1 VITDVERLMG
11 GEKADCV
18 WTDPPYGV
26 HYGEKIE
33 KANPI
38 AHRVRKIANDDLP
51 TSELETFLRSVLT
64 NIAIVSNDGAP
75 IYVACPAGTLLPTS
89 IAAFVG
95 SGFDFRWQ
103 LVWVKDQLVLS
114 RADYHFR
121 HENILYGWKA
131 GKSHYFT
138 EDRTQDSIF
147 EVPRPKSSEEHPTMK
162 PVLLIE
168 CMLKNSSKVGQV
180 VLDAFGGSGSTLI
193 ACEKLNRQCRMV
205 ELSEAYC
212 DVILKRWEDFTGKT
226 AELSNE

>member
-1 VITDVERLMG
+1 MNKRHPTAQQLR
-11 GEKADCV
+11 
-18 WTDPPYGV
+18 P
-26 HYGEKIE
+26 IE
-33 KANPI
+33 
-38 AHRVRKIANDDLP
+38 NDDLP
-51 TSELETFLRSVLT
+51 ASELETFLRSVLT

-75 IYVACPAGTLLPTS
+75 IYVACPPGTPLPTS

-95 SGFDFRWQ
+95 SGFDYHWQ

-138 EDRTQDSIF
+138 DDRTQDSIF
-147 EVPRPKSSEEHPTMK
+147 EVPRPKRSETHPTMK

-193 ACEKLNRQCRMV
+193 ACEKLGRKCYGL
-205 ELSEAYC
+205 EIDPHYC
-212 DVILKRWEDFTGKT
+212 DVIIKRWEDFTGRK
-226 AELSNE
+226 AELSDG